1 MVGIVIVSH
10 SKELANAIVNYT
22 KIMAANANVAS
33 AGGMEDGGFGTSY
46 EKIKSAIDSVY
57 SDDGVIVL
65 MDLGSAVMTTEMVI
79 EEYDNNKI
87 VMVDCPIVEG
97 AIVASVD
104 APSERTLDDIIK
116 DLEDSKSIPKF

>member
-1 MVGIVIVSH
+1 
-10 SKELANAIVNYT
+10 
-22 KIMAANANVAS
+22 MAANANVAS

-104 APSERTLDDIIK
+104 AQSERTLDDIIK

>member
-33 AGGMEDGGFGTSY
+33 AGGMEDGCFGTSY

-104 APSERTLDDIIK
+104 AQSERTLDDIIK